1 MVLTRAMVKKGV
13 IGEKLSAT
21 DAHVTRG
28 TKFTGITIGTL
39 NIVDGRGNRLEMAC
53 HKLSRHNVDIAVIKE
68 TKLNGYHTVSS
79 YGYSSNENYKSTS
92 GRGRDSISPEPELA
106 YGKSMH
112 LWT

>member
-53 HKLSRHNVDIAVIKE
+53 HELSRHNVDIAVITE

-79 YGYSSNENYKSTS
+79 YVYSIVATKTTNQHQGGVAITFRQNRNWHME
-92 GRGRDSISPEPELA
+92 SP
-106 YGKSMH
+106 
-112 LWT
+112 